1 MGTLSAG
8 KRHGSDVECGRLRL
22 HLDHHLLMAQKLD
35 AGPSMR
41 PSTPV
46 TPEERRG
53 TSGQW
58 MEQHADLARLLR
70 GLPLPLTLLAERTG
84 PTTADAGS
92 IRHAQAAIG
101 FSALLLDTKL
111 LLGWT
116 PKRPVWLECE
126 IAARE
131 TTRFPSRAYLRRSIA
146 RDRSRVWRRR
156 GKSRSKLGGTQ
167 RLWLELMPQL
177 QPQIPGPLGEAL
189 PGFLP
194 PGRVTAPAVRVLF
207 DIFVC

>member
-8 KRHGSDVECGRLRL
+8 KRHGPDGECGRLRL

-84 PTTADAGS
+84 TATANAGA
-92 IRHAQAAIG
+92 IHDTQAPIG
-101 FSALLLDTKL
+101 FSAVFMREQLL
-111 LLGWT
+111 
-116 PKRPVWLECE
+116 R
-126 IAARE
+126 
-131 TTRFPSRAYLRRSIA
+131 SRATHCPIGLE
-146 RDRSRVWRRR
+146 
-156 GKSRSKLGGTQ
+156 SK
-167 RLWLELMPQL
+167 
-177 QPQIPGPLGEAL
+177 
-189 PGFLP
+189 
-194 PGRVTAPAVRVLF
+194 VLA
-207 DIFVC
+207 